1 MKLIG
6 VRINLAETLPNIK
19 KTLKEEWYPF
29 FDAYR
34 LEENISNISDR
45 ELLGKLSQINKTL
58 SNTERFLYTP
68 TKEGPSIS
76 VHAIVGKNGCGKS
89 TLLEII
95 LRIINNLAY
104 LTIREEERNDSA
116 ILCWSEGMSAT
127 LFFLTTNEED
137 SEKCCYLSC
146 SCDKK
151 VVIEDEIDYKF
162 DSSINHFNQKVLN
175 KYRIPLEHL
184 FYSIV
189 VNYSH
194 YSLNT
199 KEIYRMDDF
208 SSIVDQQIDDMG
220 RKLYYSDN
228 TPAFIVRKKHWL
240 NGLFHKNDGYLTPI
254 VINPMRIDGN
264 IDINR
269 EISLSRTRLMG
280 ILSIDPNF
288 LDGYI
293 ANYYKVSFC
302 IDKTIDK
309 CKDQEN
315 IWEHNYRK
323 EGSGILS
330 KKYIYVLL
338 EIYDLWREIFDIKSN
353 KRNGNAYF
361 YYTCTAKDLRYDLLY
376 EMSFIETQIH
386 TDLLYLAYKTISI
399 SFKYNGYSMRGPGAL
414 KGLVGKIYKTHTHV
428 TSKVHQ
434 TINHL
439 KYRLLNEKKQSDWK
453 SLKGT
458 NYFKIEAVNQNLNID
473 RVIERLYPP
482 IYKMDIE
489 LSMLDT
495 EEVVTLNTMSS
506 GERQMLYSMSS
517 ILYHLL
523 NLKSIKSDEFRI
535 KYRNVNI
542 LLDEV
547 EMYYHPEY
555 QRQFVGKLLGL
566 IGNLKLKKKDVCS
579 INICIVTH
587 SPFLLS
593 DILRRN
599 ILFLEDGK
607 VVNDEVEGETF
618 GANVYDILKN
628 GFFLKENALGYFVN
642 QKIKLVLEYIN
653 NPNETKMTKKD
664 AKELI
669 DLLGDPLIRGYLSLN
684 LR

>member
-6 VRINLAETLPNIK
+6 VRLNLAETLPNVK
-19 KTLKEEWYPF
+19 KTLQEEWYPF

-34 LEENISNISDR
+34 LEENISSLSDR

-104 LTIREEERNDSA
+104 LTIREEERNASA
-116 ILCWSEGMSAT
+116 ILCWAGGVSAT
-127 LFFLTTNEED
+127 LFFLTTDEEG

-146 SCDKK
+146 SRDKK

-162 DSSINHFNQKVLN
+162 DSSIDDFNQKVLN

-208 SSIVDQQIDDMG
+208 SSVVDQLIDDMG
-220 RKLYYSDN
+220 RKLYYADS
-228 TPAFIVRKKHWL
+228 TPAFTVRKKHWI

-280 ILSIDPNF
+280 ILSVDPKF

-293 ANYYKVSFC
+293 ANYYKVSFS

-338 EIYDLWREIFDIKSN
+338 KIYNLWCDIFGIKSN
-353 KRNGNAYF
+353 KLNGRAYF
-361 YYTCTAKDLRYDLLY
+361 YYTCSAKDLRYDLLY

-386 TDLLYLAYKTISI
+386 TALLYLAYKTISI

-414 KGLVGKIYKTHTHV
+414 KGLVGMIYKTHTHV

-434 TINHL
+434 TVNHL
-439 KYRLLNEKKQSDWK
+439 KHRLLNDEKRSDWE
-453 SLKGT
+453 SLKDT
-458 NYFKIEAVNQNLNID
+458 NYFKIEVVKQNLNID
-473 RVIERLYPP
+473 RVIEWLYPP

-489 LSMLDT
+489 LSMPDT
-495 EEVVTLNTMSS
+495 KEVVTLNTMSS

-523 NLKSIKSDEFRI
+523 NLKSIKNDKFRI

-555 QRQFVGKLLGL
+555 QRQFIGKLLGL

-607 VVNDEVEGETF
+607 VVNDEVEDETF
-618 GANVYDILKN
+618 GANVYDILRN

-669 DLLGDPLIRGYLSLN
+669 DFIGDPLIKGYLSLN